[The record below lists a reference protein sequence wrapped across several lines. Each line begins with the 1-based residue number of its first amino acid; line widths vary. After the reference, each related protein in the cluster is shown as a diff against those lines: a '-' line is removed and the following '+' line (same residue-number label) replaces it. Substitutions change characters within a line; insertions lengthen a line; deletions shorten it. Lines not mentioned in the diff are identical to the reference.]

1 MLERMR
7 ESTTTEYVEMRYR
20 IPLHRLSEIREVM
33 ASYGAEEAKED
44 SESIPWKEVYPDFNP
59 STALRGA
66 RKRENLTQQALAKLM
81 GINQTHVSEMEN
93 RKRPIGKEMAKRLAI
108 VLNVDYRIFL

>member
-7 ESTTTEYVEMRYR
+7 ELTTTEYVEIRYR
-20 IPLHRLSEIREVM
+20 IPINRLTEIQKFM
-33 ASYGAEEAKED
+33 ASYGAEEARGD
-44 SESIPWKEVYPDFNP
+44 CESIPWKEAYPDFNP
-59 STALRGA
+59 SIALRGA

-81 GINQTHVSEMEN
+81 GINQTHISEMEN
-93 RKRPIGKEMAKRLAI
+93 RKRPIGKEMAKRLAA